1 MVDKKS
7 IAKDLLSIHAVFL
20 RPDNPFTWTSGIRSP
35 IYCDNR
41 LILSAPK
48 IRTRVANRLAD
59 IVKEH
64 YPECEQIAGTATAG
78 IPHAAL
84 VADILD
90 LPMCYVRVKAKDHGR
105 RNRVEGRVEAGQKIV
120 VIEDLISTGGS
131 AIEVVDALRD
141 EGCDVLGVVAIFTYQ
156 LSISEEKMNANRIEL
171 HTLSDYSALIE
182 QAVEGGYIKEGD
194 VEKLQA
200 FRKNPR
206 DSSWMD
212 L

>member
-48 IRTRVANRLAD
+48 IRTRVANGLAD